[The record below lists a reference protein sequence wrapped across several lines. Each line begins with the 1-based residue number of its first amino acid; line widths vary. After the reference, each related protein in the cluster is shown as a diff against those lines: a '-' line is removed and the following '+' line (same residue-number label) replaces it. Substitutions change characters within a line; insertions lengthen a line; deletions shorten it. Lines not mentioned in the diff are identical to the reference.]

1 MKTQGFTLVELVTV
15 IIILGVIATVLASR
29 MIAGRDLDVYAARD
43 QLLGHLRRVQLDALN
58 NSASNGCWQMLLQAE
73 RYGPPDVN
81 PCAGGA
87 GFSANYFTD
96 TLDPHRSA
104 ELKTGISL
112 NVGAGMD
119 LRFDRWGRPA
129 GDCSGGCD
137 LTLNGAVNLSLR
149 IESEGYIH
157 AL

>member
-1 MKTQGFTLVELVTV
+1 MKAQGFTLVELVTV

-58 NSASNGCWQMLLQAE
+58 NSASSGCQQMLLQAE
-73 RYGPPDVN
+73 RYGPPDVT
-81 PCAGGA
+81 PCTGGA
-87 GFSANYFTD
+87 GFSANYFSTP
-96 TLDPHRSA
+96 LEPYRSA
-104 ELKTGISL
+104 TLAAGISL
-112 NVGAGMD
+112 DVGGGLD
-119 LRFDRWGRPA
+119 VRFDRWGRPA
-129 GDCSGGCD
+129 GACSGGCD
-137 LTLNGAVNLSLR
+137 IQLTGAVTLSVR